1 MWRLVQGV
9 EDLGGDQPEQL
20 SDRPAASLDLELARF
35 VLSHCVQGAVAK
47 IQDNARASERKT
59 HRIRLLLNSL
69 HDFCKYS
76 LQRAFTYSRMLHL
89 LLFFL
94 FCL

>member
-1 MWRLVQGV
+1 V

-20 SDRPAASLDLELARF
+20 GDKPAASLDLELARF

-47 IQDNARASERKT
+47 IQDSARASERKT

-69 HDFCKYS
+69 HDFGEYC
-76 LQRAFTYSRMLHL
+76 LQRAFTCSRMLHL
-89 LLFFL
+89 LWIFL